1 MKVEDFDFHLPEE
14 LIAQTPLE
22 NRSESRLMVLDKED
36 GSIDHLRFKNIVDL
50 LDEGDC
56 LVLNDTRVLP
66 ARLFG
71 QKEETGANIEV
82 LLLKQEE
89 GDQWETLVKPAKRVK
104 VGTEVVFGDGKLKA
118 TCVGTKDHGGR
129 IMEFA
134 YDGIFYEVLE
144 ELGEMPLPPYIKEQL
159 EKNLPGLKV
168 NVKLQPH
175 TQKLAL
181 EKKKEYEM
189 SLSRWLPDYPDP
201 MTYLEVFLSGSSV
214 NNTEYANPEY
224 DALIKK
230 IKTELGNDEK
240 ARWKAMQ
247 EAEKMLLD
255 DAVIAPVFQR
265 GLSYLQKP
273 YVKDLYV
280 HQFGPAT
287 SLKGA
292 DVQK

>member
-1 MKVEDFDFHLPEE
+1 MTLE
-14 LIAQTPLE
+14 LLNYDLE
-22 NRSESRLMVLDKED
+22 N
-36 GSIDHLRFKNIVDL
+36 FK
-50 LDEGDC
+50 
-56 LVLNDTRVLP
+56 
-66 ARLFG
+66 
-71 QKEETGANIEV
+71 
-82 LLLKQEE
+82 
-89 GDQWETLVKPAKRVK
+89 
-104 VGTEVVFGDGKLKA
+104 KL
-118 TCVGTKDHGGR
+118 
-129 IMEFA
+129 E
-134 YDGIFYEVLE
+134 
-144 ELGEMPLPPYIKEQL
+144 YIKEQL

-247 EAEKMLLD
+247 DAEKC
-255 DAVIAPVFQR
+255 
-265 GLSYLQKP
+265 YLMMQ
-273 YVKDLYV
+273 
-280 HQFGPAT
+280 
-287 SLKGA
+287 
-292 DVQK
+292 

>member
-1 MKVEDFDFHLPEE
+1 M
-14 LIAQTPLE
+14 
-22 NRSESRLMVLDKED
+22 R
-36 GSIDHLRFKNIVDL
+36 
-50 LDEGDC
+50 
-56 LVLNDTRVLP
+56 
-66 ARLFG
+66 
-71 QKEETGANIEV
+71 
-82 LLLKQEE
+82 
-89 GDQWETLVKPAKRVK
+89 
-104 VGTEVVFGDGKLKA
+104 KL
-118 TCVGTKDHGGR
+118 T
-129 IMEFA
+129 
-134 YDGIFYEVLE
+134 
-144 ELGEMPLPPYIKEQL
+144 
-159 EKNLPGLKV
+159 GLKG
-168 NVKLQPH
+168 KCEITTTH
-175 TQKLAL
+175 AKLAL

-240 ARWKAMQ
+240 ARWKALQ
-247 EAEKMLLD
+247 DAEKMLLD

-287 SLKGA
+287 SLKWA

>member
-1 MKVEDFDFHLPEE
+1 M
-14 LIAQTPLE
+14 
-22 NRSESRLMVLDKED
+22 
-36 GSIDHLRFKNIVDL
+36 
-50 LDEGDC
+50 
-56 LVLNDTRVLP
+56 
-66 ARLFG
+66 
-71 QKEETGANIEV
+71 
-82 LLLKQEE
+82 
-89 GDQWETLVKPAKRVK
+89 
-104 VGTEVVFGDGKLKA
+104 
-118 TCVGTKDHGGR
+118 
-129 IMEFA
+129 
-134 YDGIFYEVLE
+134 
-144 ELGEMPLPPYIKEQL
+144 
-159 EKNLPGLKV
+159 

-280 HQFGPAT
+280 HQFYSSYKFKMGRCT
-287 SLKGA
+287 KIKEWRNRLHVCDSLFFLFKVRKIVHGIIY
-292 DVQK
+292 

>member
-1 MKVEDFDFHLPEE
+1 M
-14 LIAQTPLE
+14 
-22 NRSESRLMVLDKED
+22 
-36 GSIDHLRFKNIVDL
+36 
-50 LDEGDC
+50 
-56 LVLNDTRVLP
+56 
-66 ARLFG
+66 
-71 QKEETGANIEV
+71 
-82 LLLKQEE
+82 
-89 GDQWETLVKPAKRVK
+89 
-104 VGTEVVFGDGKLKA
+104 
-118 TCVGTKDHGGR
+118 
-129 IMEFA
+129 
-134 YDGIFYEVLE
+134 
-144 ELGEMPLPPYIKEQL
+144 
-159 EKNLPGLKV
+159 

-247 EAEKMLLD
+247 EAEKCYLMMQYCTGIPARIILLT
-255 DAVIAPVFQR
+255 
-265 GLSYLQKP
+265 KP

-287 SLKGA
+287 SLKWA